1 MSWFSGIFAKK
12 ESVLPTGNPASPPTA
27 PLQEVVV
34 NNRNSSAPPPS
45 VVPTTSGSVPN
56 AVVVQPRRG
65 EYVALGG
72 RRKSKSKKSKS
83 KKSKKSKSRKSKK
96 SKKSRSRK

>member
-12 ESVLPTGNPASPPTA
+12 EPLLPTANSASPTV
-27 PLQEVVV
+27 PLQKVVV
-34 NNRNSSAPPPS
+34 NNRNASAPPPS
-45 VVPTTSGSVPN
+45 VMPPTTGSVPN

-72 RRKSKSKKSKS
+72 SRKGKSKSKKSKS
-83 KKSKKSKSRKSKK
+83 KKSKKSKSRK
-96 SKKSRSRK
+96 